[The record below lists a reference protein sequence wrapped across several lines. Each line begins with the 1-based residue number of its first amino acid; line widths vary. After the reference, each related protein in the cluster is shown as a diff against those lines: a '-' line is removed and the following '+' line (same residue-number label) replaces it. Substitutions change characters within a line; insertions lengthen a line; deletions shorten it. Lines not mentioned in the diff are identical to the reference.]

1 METRLRTLTA
11 LGMTGKDTIKLAG
24 LTLQDQYFVAVD
36 RTKVQ
41 HLGQTGSSESFGLGF
56 PVIKYV

>member
-11 LGMTGKDTIKLAG
+11 LGMTGKDTVKLAG
-24 LTLQDQYFVAVD
+24 LTLQDQCFVAVD

-41 HLGQTGSSESFGLGF
+41 HLDRLAHLRVLGLDF
-56 PVIKYV
+56 P